1 MLFVTDFN
9 TAFGVVVQMLDR
21 LAVAQVFTSAITP
34 LIMHFHLV
42 LHQGRAAA
50 GQPLRWPLTGTD
62 CVIGTSL
69 ECDWRLDDGV
79 APRHC
84 QFGYRGG
91 QWLIV
96 DLGGGTA
103 INGHPLDRP
112 TAIAAGDSVTIGGC
126 KVAIMETDAA
136 DVGARPGTADA
147 LLTAAGLTRAQVDT
161 QDAALIATAGALVR
175 HLVSGLVDQL
185 AHRMRAKAEMGAEA
199 TQFAFGAVNPL
210 KTLPADGALAA
221 LLAPTQGMMPAD
233 RAVADAFADLE
244 AHQAATLAGM
254 QGALAATL
262 ERFSPDSIRARTQ
275 DGGVLA
281 RMLPGARQAA
291 LWQAYE
297 REFDGV
303 VKGSSDAFVE
313 LFATEFAKAYR
324 AVSSAPRRPS

>member
-1 MLFVTDFN
+1 MLVSP
-9 TAFGVVVQMLDR
+9 GI
-21 LAVAQVFTSAITP
+21 AQVFASAITRH
-34 LIMHFHLV
+34 IMGFHLV
-42 LHQGRAAA
+42 LFRGRAAIGA
-50 GQPLRWPLTGTD
+50 PLRWPLTGTD
-62 CVIGTSL
+62 CVIGTSP
-69 ECDWRLDDGV
+69 ECDWHLDDGV
-79 APRHC
+79 ALRHC
-84 QFGYRGG
+84 QFGYRGN

-103 INGHPLDRP
+103 INGCPLDRP
-112 TAIAAGDSVTIGGC
+112 TPIAAGDSVTIGGC
-126 KVAIMETDAA
+126 EVTIVDQDASAGAGSAPA
-136 DVGARPGTADA
+136 DT
-147 LLTAAGLTRAQVDT
+147 LLAAAGLSRAQVDT
-161 QDAALIATAGALVR
+161 QDALLIATAGSLVR
-175 HLVSGLVDQL
+175 HLVEGLVDQL

-210 KTLPADGALAA
+210 KTLPADRALAA
-221 LLAPTQGMMPAD
+221 LLSTTQGMMPAD

-262 ERFSPDSIRARTQ
+262 ERFSPDSIRGRTQ

-281 RMLPGARQAA
+281 RMLPGTRQAA

>member
-1 MLFVTDFN
+1 MWQSRLFPI
-9 TAFGVVVQMLDR
+9 
-21 LAVAQVFTSAITP
+21 VAQVFISAITQINMIYC
-34 LIMHFHLV
+34 LIL
-42 LHQGRAAA
+42 QRGRAAA
-50 GQPLRWPLTGTD
+50 DAPTQLLLTGTD
-62 CVIGTSL
+62 CVIGSAAD
-69 ECDWRLDDGV
+69 CDWRLEEGV

-103 INGHPLDRP
+103 VNGGPLDRP
-112 TAIAAGDSVTIGGC
+112 TAIAAGDIVTIGGC
-126 KVAIMETDAA
+126 VVAIAQADAPGDAA
-136 DVGARPGTADA
+136 TGSGPADM
-147 LLTAAGLTRAQVDT
+147 LLTAAGLARAQVEA
-161 QDAALIATAGALVR
+161 QDAALIATAGTLLRRLVE
-175 HLVSGLVDQL
+175 GLVEQL
-185 AHRMRAKAEMGAEA
+185 AERMRAKAEMGAEA

-210 KTLPADGALAA
+210 KTLPAERALAA
-221 LLAPTQGMMPAD
+221 LLAPTQGMMPAE
-233 RAVADAFADLE
+233 RAVADAFEDLA
-244 AHQAATLAGM
+244 AHQTATLAGM

-262 ERFSPDSIRARTQ
+262 ERFSPESIRARTQ
-275 DGGVLA
+275 DGGMLA

-324 AVSSAPRRPS
+324 TVSSAPRRPS